1 MAYVDLRAFS
11 PRGAF
16 LTQTDQIAYI
26 IFEAPS
32 NLLLKRMSP
41 HLWQS
46 RIFLTWGIITAC
58 HAAVQNYHQ
67 LFAVRFLL
75 G

>member
-1 MAYVDLRAFS
+1 MVWEEFDCIQRVFES
-11 PRGAF
+11 
-16 LTQTDQIAYI
+16 LTEKQIAYI

-32 NLLLKRMSP
+32 NLLLKKMSP

-58 HAAVQNYHQ
+58 QAAAQNRHQ
-67 LFAVRFLL
+67 LYAMRFLL